1 MRRKPQAVTMVI
13 CSGTT
18 HIQKENIA
26 NRKEST
32 YMAQNIPELY
42 GSLVFND
49 KVMRSKLPK
58 DMYKALK
65 KTIESGTHLELDVAN
80 SVAVAMKEW
89 ATENGA
95 THYTHWFQPMT
106 NVTAE
111 KHDSFISPT
120 GDGQVIMDFSGKEL
134 VKGEPDASSFPSGGL
149 RATFEARGY
158 TAWDPTSPAF
168 IKDGTLYIPTAFC
181 SYSGEAL
188 DKKTPLLRSMQT
200 LDKEATKLL
209 HIIGNKD
216 VKHVNTTVGPEQEY
230 FLVDKELYKQ
240 RKDLVFC
247 GRTLIGAPAPKGQ
260 EMEDHYFGALKPRV
274 AAYMHDLDV
283 ELWKLGIPAK
293 TKHNEVAPAQHE
305 LAPVF
310 DTTNVAVDHN
320 QLTMEVMKK
329 VADKHGLVC
338 LLHEKPF
345 EGINGSGKHNN
356 WSMITD
362 TGVNILD
369 PGKTP
374 AENTQFLI
382 FLTAVIKAVDEYAD
396 VLRISVASAGNDH
409 RLGAN
414 EAPPAVV
421 SVFLGDELTEVLK
434 SIENDEYFAG
444 SRAVQMDIGAK
455 VLPHFVKD
463 NTDRNRTSP
472 FAFTGN
478 KFEFR
483 MLGSEASVANPNII
497 LNTAVAECVHQFAEQ
512 LKDVPEDK
520 MEDAIHELIKKTI
533 IDHKRVI
540 FNGNGYTDEWIEEAE
555 KRGLFNLKSTPDA
568 LPQWIADK
576 NIELFTKYHIFTKEE
591 IESRYEIWLESYSK
605 ILNIESNT
613 MVEMVQK
620 DFLPSVFAY
629 IDKVAATAV
638 AKKSVVSDV
647 STASEG
653 KLIKELSQLADEI
666 STGLETLKADTA
678 KALATEDPLANAKAY
693 QTVVLSDMDEL
704 RKSVDAAETLIPD
717 ALLPYPTYDKLL
729 FSV

>member
-1 MRRKPQAVTMVI
+1 
-13 CSGTT
+13 
-18 HIQKENIA
+18 
-26 NRKEST
+26 
-32 YMAQNIPELY
+32 MAQSIPEMY

-65 KTIESGTHLELDVAN
+65 KTIENGTHLELDVAN

-168 IKDGTLYIPTAFC
+168 IKDKTLYIPTAFC

-188 DKKTPLLRSMQT
+188 DKKTPLLRSMDV
-200 LDKEATKLL
+200 LNKEAVRILHLL
-209 HIIGNKD
+209 GNKEVRHID
-216 VKHVNTTVGPEQEY
+216 TTVGPEQEY
-230 FLVDKELYKQ
+230 FLVDKDLYKK
-240 RKDLVFC
+240 RKDLIFC
-247 GRTLIGAPAPKGQ
+247 GRTLLGASAPKGQ
-260 EMEDHYFGALKPRV
+260 EMEDHYFGALKPHV
-274 AAYMHDLDV
+274 AAYMHDLDE

-320 QLTMEVMKK
+320 QLTMEIMKK
-329 VADKHGLVC
+329 VADKHNMVC

-356 WSMITD
+356 WSMSTD
-362 TGVNILD
+362 TGVNLLD

-374 AENTQFLI
+374 AENTQFLV
-382 FLTAVIKAVDEYAD
+382 FLVAVIKAVDDYAD
-396 VLRISVASAGNDH
+396 LLRVSVASAGNDH

-414 EAPPAVV
+414 EAPPAIV
-421 SVFLGDELTEVLK
+421 SIFLGDELTDVLK
-434 SIENDEYFAG
+434 SIENDTFF
-444 SRAVQMDIGAK
+444 SNKHAVQMDIGAK
-455 VLPHFVKD
+455 VLPHFIKD
-463 NTDRNRTSP
+463 TTDRNRTSP

-483 MLGSEASVANPNII
+483 MLGSAASVANPNIV
-497 LNTAVAECVHQFAEQ
+497 LNTAVAEVLAEFSAA
-512 LKDVPEDK
+512 LKDVPEEE
-520 MEDAIHELIKKTI
+520 MESAVHALLKKTI
-533 IDHKRVI
+533 EEHKRII
-540 FNGNGYTDEWIEEAE
+540 FNGNGYTDEWVEEAE
-555 KRGLFNLKSTPDA
+555 KRGLYNLKTTPDA
-568 LPQWIADK
+568 LPHFIAEK
-576 NIELFTKYHIFTKEE
+576 NIALFTKHGIFTKEE
-591 IESRYEIWLESYSK
+591 LFSRYEIWLENYYK
-605 ILNIESNT
+605 TINIESNT
-613 MVEMVQK
+613 LAEMIQK
-620 DFLPSVFAY
+620 QVIPSVYTYVEKLA
-629 IDKVAATAV
+629 DTAA
-638 AKKSVVSDV
+638 AKKSVVADISV
-647 STASEG
+647 ASEAALIS
-653 KLIKELSQLADEI
+653 KLSTLAD
-666 STGLETLKADTA
+666 TMAKDLETLKADTA
-678 KALATEDPLANAKAY
+678 KALASSDDVLACSKAY
-693 QTVVLSDMDEL
+693 QETVLEDMETL
-704 RKSVDAAETLIPD
+704 RKSADEAEALIPD
-717 ALLPYPTYDKLL
+717 ELLPYPTYDELL
-729 FSV
+729 FSI